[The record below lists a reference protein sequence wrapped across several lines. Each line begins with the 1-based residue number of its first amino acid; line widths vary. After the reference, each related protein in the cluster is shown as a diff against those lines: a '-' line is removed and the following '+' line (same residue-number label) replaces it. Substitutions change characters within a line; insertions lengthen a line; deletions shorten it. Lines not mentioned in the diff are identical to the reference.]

1 MRIAILGCG
10 HMGSWLAREL
20 AQAHTVCG
28 IDPMPTRVEKL
39 EGVKSLK
46 SWKELSE
53 FAPELLINAVPLKET
68 IPVFEAVIE
77 SIPGNCI
84 LCDVTSVKGELP
96 EFYRGCGHEFVSVH
110 PMFGPTF
117 ANSSALEEESAV
129 IIRESDS
136 DAAALFHSFFEEEGL
151 TIFDY
156 SFDEHDRMM
165 AYSLTLPFVSTM
177 VFAACMDKETVPGT
191 TFRKHREIAGGLLSE
206 DDYLLAEILFNPHSM
221 KQLERVISR
230 MEFMRHVI
238 QGRDYEE
245 AITFFDRLRENL
257 ASIPSRATGNTQRR

>member
-1 MRIAILGCG
+1 MKIAILGCG

-20 AQAHTVCG
+20 AESHSVCG
-28 IDPMPTRVEKL
+28 FDPIDTRVEELK
-39 EGVKSLK
+39 GVTNLKSLQK
-46 SWKELSE
+46 LAD
-53 FAPELLINAVPLKET
+53 FGPELLINTVPLKET
-68 IPVFEAVIE
+68 IAVFHEVSDKISATCV
-77 SIPGNCI
+77 
-84 LCDVTSVKGELP
+84 LCDVASIKGELP
-96 EFYRGCGHEFVSVH
+96 DFYGTCGHRFVSIH

-117 ANSSALEEESAV
+117 ANIRTLEEESAV
-129 IIRESDS
+129 IIRESDP
-136 DAAALFHSFFEEEGL
+136 DAAALFRVLFTQKGL
-151 TIFDY
+151 AVFDY

-177 VFAACMDKETVPGT
+177 VFAACMNKDTVPGT

-238 QGRDYEE
+238 RDRDYEE
-245 AITFFDRLRENL
+245 AITFFNKLRQNVGTN
-257 ASIPSRATGNTQRR
+257 AAVTFGA

>member
-10 HMGSWLAREL
+10 HMGGWLAGEL
-20 AQAHTVCG
+20 GRSHRVCG
-28 IDPMPTRVEKL
+28 FDPIPARMEEQ
-39 EGVKSLK
+39 EGIESLQNLD
-46 SWKELSE
+46 ELNE
-53 FAPELLINAVPLKET
+53 FEPELLINAVPLKET
-68 IPVFEAVIE
+68 IPVFKSVIE
-77 SIPGNCI
+77 NVPGNCI

-117 ANSSALEEESAV
+117 ANISTLEEESAV

-136 DAAALFHSFFEEEGL
+136 DAAALFHSFFEEKGL

-177 VFAACMDKETVPGT
+177 VFAACMDKDTVPGT

-221 KQLERVISR
+221 RQLERVISR

-238 QGRDYEE
+238 RGRDYEE
-245 AITFFDRLRENL
+245 AVSFFNRLRENVVPL
-257 ASIPSRATGNTQRR
+257 AL